1 MEKMAGYLASMERCV
16 DMEPWVEIVIAVLA
30 SSGFWA
36 IVQKITE
43 RKDAKTQMLVGLAHD
58 RIISLGMNYIERGYI
73 TEDEFENLYEYLYIP
88 YSKMGG
94 NGSAKQIIERV
105 KQLPLKAR

>member
-1 MEKMAGYLASMERCV
+1 MEKMDGYPASTERCV
-16 DMEPWVEIVIAVLA
+16 DMEPWVEIVIAVIA

-36 IVQKITE
+36 IIQKTTE

-73 TEDEFENLYEYLYIP
+73 TEDEFENLYEYLFIP